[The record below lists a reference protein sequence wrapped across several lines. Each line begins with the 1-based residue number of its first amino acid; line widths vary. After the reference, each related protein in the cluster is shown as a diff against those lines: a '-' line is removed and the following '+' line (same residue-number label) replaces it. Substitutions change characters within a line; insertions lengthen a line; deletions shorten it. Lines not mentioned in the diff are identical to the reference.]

1 MANKGL
7 KMSGNPNEDP
17 LFEAVLRPYRS
28 LGRTGFA
35 VLMSI
40 ASLVTLVHMMI
51 FALAGAWP
59 VFGFFGLDL
68 ALLFGAFWLSY
79 RSGRAREFV
88 RMSRTDLTVRKV
100 TPSGRAVEHR
110 FNPFWA
116 RFNIARH
123 EEIGITAMQISG
135 QGRCTD
141 IGGFLNPD
149 DKESFASA
157 FQRALA
163 TVKRR

>member
-1 MANKGL
+1 MNDE
-7 KMSGNPNEDP
+7 PV
-17 LFEAVLRPYRS
+17 FEAVLSPHRS
-28 LGRTGFA
+28 LGRVGFV
-35 VLMSI
+35 VLMGI
-40 ASLVTLVHMMI
+40 TTAITVAHMVV
-51 FALAGAWP
+51 FAAAGAWP
-59 VFGFFGLDL
+59 VLGFFGLDL

-88 RMSRTDLTVRKV
+88 RVSRTDLTVRKV
-100 TPSGRAVEHR
+100 APSGRAVEHR

-135 QGRCTD
+135 EGRRTD
-141 IGGFLNPD
+141 VGGFLNPG
-149 DKESFASA
+149 DKESFATA

-163 TVKRR
+163 TVKR